1 MTIFLTILLIG
12 IIVCIHELGHFVAA
26 KLCGVKVNEFALFMG
41 PAIIKWQGKETKY
54 SIRCIPFGGFCA
66 MEGEDEESDNPRAF
80 TSAAWWKR
88 VIILLAGVTMNV
100 VLAFVML
107 FIVVLPQEYI
117 GTTEIVMVEEQS
129 HLGENGGIQTGD
141 RLLEIDGEKLYL
153 QYDFSVLLQIKGE
166 GTYDVLVERD
176 GKEVLLEDVNLSRRE
191 FVNEDGTT
199 SSRFGVTFSNE
210 PATFGGK
217 IQEAWNLVR
226 YNGRIVRLS
235 LQMLIS
241 GQAGLTDLMG
251 PVGMVDQVSEI
262 TDQADTFGDTLLIL
276 LEFGGML
283 SVNLAIMNLLPL
295 PALDGGRTVCVLL
308 TTVVEK
314 ITKKKINPKYEGYIH
329 GVGMVLLLLLMAFV
343 LFKDVF
349 MIFKG

>member
-12 IIVCIHELGHFVAA
+12 MIVCIHELGHFIAA
-26 KLCGVKVNEFALFMG
+26 KLCGVKVNEFAIFMG
-41 PAIIKWQGKETKY
+41 PAIFKWQGKETKY

-80 TSAAWWKR
+80 TCAAWWKR
-88 VIILLAGVTMNV
+88 IIILLAGVTMNV
-100 VLAFVML
+100 VLAFVLL
-107 FIVVLPQEYI
+107 FIVVLPQDYI
-117 GTTEIVMVEEQS
+117 ATTDVTTVEEQS
-129 HLGENGGIQTGD
+129 YLGENGGIQVGD
-141 RLLEIDGEKLYL
+141 RILEIDGEKLYL
-153 QYDFSVLLQIKGE
+153 QHDFTVLLEIKGQ
-166 GTYDVLVERD
+166 GTYDVLVERN
-176 GKEVLLEDVNLSRRE
+176 GEEVLLEDVNLRTRE

-199 SSRFGVTFSNE
+199 STRFGIGFRVE
-210 PATFGGK
+210 QATFGGK
-217 IQEAWNLVR
+217 LREAWNLVC
-226 YNGRIVRLS
+226 YNARVVRLS

-262 TDQADTFGDTLLIL
+262 TDQADTFKDTLLIL

-308 TTVVEK
+308 TTVVER

-329 GVGMVLLLLLMAFV
+329 GVGMVLLLLLMVFV